1 MSTYSHLVN
10 YYRYQEST
18 ALALNAFKSARVNW
32 GMLWKQT
39 NPKVSWLTTKVD
51 CLLMQSL
58 LYVVWHL
65 SQPSSLKHLD
75 WFHQD
80 RTSWH
85 HVVCVSFQC
94 MCLISWGKEGEN
106 TENKR
111 IFYVSC
117 RNLHTVSYNSLSRAS
132 HIVPNKLLVA
142 CDIQENTW
150 IFGEHSMFRLL
161 SFCNLIKF

>member
-85 HVVCVSFQC
+85 HVVCVVFSMYVLDFLGQGRREHGEQTDLLC
-94 MCLISWGKEGEN
+94 FMQEFTHCL
-106 TENKR
+106 
-111 IFYVSC
+111 
-117 RNLHTVSYNSLSRAS
+117 LQL
-132 HIVPNKLLVA
+132 IV
-142 CDIQENTW
+142 Q
-150 IFGEHSMFRLL
+150 S
-161 SFCNLIKF
+161 